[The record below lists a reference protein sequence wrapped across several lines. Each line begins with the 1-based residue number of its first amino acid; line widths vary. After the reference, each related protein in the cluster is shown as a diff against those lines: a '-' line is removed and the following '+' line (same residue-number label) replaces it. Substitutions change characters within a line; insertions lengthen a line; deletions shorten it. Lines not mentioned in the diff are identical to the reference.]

1 MQRSS
6 GGAHMRDD
14 RYDTPTLGATGGDP
28 WPSSDRYNWASH
40 SWYVNNNQFSWTHSL
55 YRIGA

>member
-1 MQRSS
+1 MEP
-6 GGAHMRDD
+6 
-14 RYDTPTLGATGGDP
+14 TPPPREEHDP

-40 SWYVNNNQFSWTHSL
+40 AWYVNNNEFSWTHSL